1 MEINKYHNSKIYK
14 IVSDYTD
21 KIYIGS
27 TTQLLCKRI
36 YNHKKHYQEF
46 KKNIGR
52 YIRSFDLI
60 ELGEVDII
68 LLENVKCESKE
79 QLHARERYYIELNKE
94 ICVNKNIPTRT
105 DKEYYHDNIEKIKQY
120 RENNKE
126 IRKKYKKEYY
136 EKNSEKLKEKFNC
149 ECGGKYTY
157 ISKQRHLKLKI
168 HTNYI
173 NGN

>member
-14 IVSDYTD
+14 IVSNHTD

-27 TTQLLCKRI
+27 TIQLLCKRI
-36 YNHKKHYQEF
+36 YKHKKDYEYF
-46 KKNIGR
+46 KNNIGR
-52 YIRSFDLI
+52 HIRSFDLL
-60 ELGEVDII
+60 ELGDVDII

-79 QLHARERYYIELNKE
+79 ELHAKERYYIELNKE

-105 DKEYYHDNIEKIKQY
+105 DKEYKKDNIEKIKQY
-120 RENNKE
+120 ANDNKE
-126 IRKKYKKEYY
+126 TRKEYKKEYY
-136 EKNSEKLKEKFNC
+136 QKNSEKLKEKFNC
-149 ECGGKYTY
+149 ECGGKYTS

-173 NGN
+173 NGD